1 MATQD
6 AVMGATT
13 EQFPDFR
20 VLMSQDLHP
29 RPSDWPSSSISDL
42 ACLPTLIGS
51 CSIIIIIN
59 IIMMY

>member
-13 EQFPDFR
+13 EQFPDFQ

-29 RPSDWPSSSISDL
+29 RPSDWPSSSISDS
-42 ACLPTLIGS
+42 ACLATLIGS
-51 CSIIIIIN
+51 IIIIIIIN
-59 IIMMY
+59 IMMY